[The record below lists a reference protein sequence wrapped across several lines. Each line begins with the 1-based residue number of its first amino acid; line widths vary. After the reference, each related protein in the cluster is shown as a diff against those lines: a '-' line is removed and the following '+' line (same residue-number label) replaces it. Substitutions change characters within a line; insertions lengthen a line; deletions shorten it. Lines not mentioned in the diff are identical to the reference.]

1 MRAIHDRLTAL
12 EQRIAVLDDAGVQSA
27 SAELIA
33 RVMRLASRIHPPTDP
48 ETLELVATGDTED
61 ILKSEEAIRVA
72 CEISALLANGESE

>member
-1 MRAIHDRLTAL
+1 MI
-12 EQRIAVLDDAGVQSA
+12 Q
-27 SAELIA
+27 
-33 RVMRLASRIHPPTDP
+33 RLAHRIKPPADP

>member
-1 MRAIHDRLTAL
+1 MRAIHERLTAL
-12 EQRIAVLDDAGVQSA
+12 EQRIAVPDDAGVQAA

-48 ETLELVATGDTED
+48 ETLELVATGDTAD